1 VITALLILYILTT
14 LSGLM
19 LALAS
24 LLNLLSQILLS
35 YVPVCEIPVQN
46 SACNMC
52 AQNQTLVQSKLKD
65 IDRKLSII
73 IIQKMNNDHP
83 GVDEVITMPQ
93 FFLFSQLFILSDIS
107 LL

>member
-1 VITALLILYILTT
+1 
-14 LSGLM
+14 M

-24 LLNLLSQILLS
+24 LLNILSQILLS
-35 YVPVCEIPVQN
+35 YVPVCEISVQN
-46 SACNMC
+46 SACNIC

-65 IDRKLSII
+65 IDHKLSI

-83 GVDEVITMPQ
+83 GIDEVITMPQ

-107 LL
+107 FCFINRLLSLNWTVVALYLD